1 MKIKLL
7 LASSL
12 LLSASAFLN
21 AQTMEQRRAIAQEA
35 DKEQM
40 QFAVQEIARI
50 ENAAAQRA
58 LNYSRTHNVPLR
70 SYNDNGDLVL
80 LQDVDVNGNPVY
92 VSTYNLGGVLTIGA
106 DHLYPGGSLGV
117 SATGNGLTA
126 GIWDGGYARGTHQ
139 DLTGRVVYGEPNKSI
154 DGHGTHVGGTIIGG
168 GVGGRARR
176 GVAYEADLLSFEFD
190 SDTSEMLFQAQSGM
204 LVSNHSYGRQLTSG
218 SDDILG
224 KYDSFARAFDIIT
237 SQNEFYLPV
246 VSAGNDRNAGFNTGD
261 LGYDLLTDRSLSKN
275 ALTVGAVQSVIN
287 YSSPSSVNM
296 STFSSWGPTDDSR
309 IKPDLV
315 AKGVSVNSTESA
327 SDTAYGTRSGTS
339 MSSPMV
345 TGGILLLHD
354 LYNQINN
361 SFLRSASMR
370 GLLLMTTK
378 EAGSNPGPDYA
389 FGWGLMDVE
398 AAGEFIQN
406 MDNTTLL
413 DERVLV
419 SGATY
424 TRSVTSNQPTLK
436 VGIVWTDPQGNV
448 NSNSAEDDPTPAL
461 INDLDIKLTD
471 ASGQDYFPWKLD
483 AANFRLAA
491 TKGVNNVDNIEI
503 VEINAPAGTYTI
515 TVNNKGTLRG
525 GNENY
530 TLLISGADTGTLS
543 TPTEVLDSIKLYPNP
558 ASEFV
563 NITMNG
569 QLSGSKIQVN
579 IFDTL
584 GKRVIN
590 KSYDNDSSFEQ
601 RINTSSL
608 DAGIY
613 IVKVSDGEASTT
625 KKLIIR

>member
-7 LASSL
+7 LASSF
-12 LLSASAFLN
+12 LLSATAFLN
-21 AQTMEQRRAIAQEA
+21 AQTVEERRV
-35 DKEQM
+35 M
-40 QFAVQEIARI
+40 TQEIDKDQLQLATQEISRY
-50 ENAAAQRA
+50 ESAAAQRA
-58 LNYSRTHNVPLR
+58 LNYSTTHNVPLR
-70 SYNDNGDLVL
+70 SYDENGNLII
-80 LQDVDVNGNPVY
+80 LQDVDIKGNPVFT
-92 VSTYNLGGVLTIGA
+92 STYNLGGVITIGA
-106 DHLYPGGSLGV
+106 DHLYPNGSLGV
-117 SATGNGLTA
+117 SATGNGITA
-126 GIWDGGYARGTHQ
+126 GIWDGGYSRPTHQ
-139 DLTGRVVYGEPNKSI
+139 DLTGRVALGEPNKAI
-154 DGHGTHVGGTIIGG
+154 DGHGTHVGGTIIGS
-168 GVGGRARR
+168 GVGGRARK

-190 SDTSEMLFQAQSGM
+190 SDSSEMLVEAQAGM
-204 LVSNHSYGRQLTSG
+204 LVSNHSYGRLLTG
-218 SDDILG
+218 NIQPILG
-224 KYDSFARAFDIIT
+224 KYDSFARVFDIIT
-237 SQNEFYLPV
+237 SLNEFYLPV

-275 ALTVGAVQSVIN
+275 SLTIGAVNSVIN
-287 YSSPSSVNM
+287 YSGPASVTMSS
-296 STFSSWGPTDDSR
+296 FSSWGPTDDSR

-315 AKGVSVNSTESA
+315 AKGVSVNSTESQ
-327 SDTAYGTRSGTS
+327 SDSAYGTRSGTS

-354 LYNQINN
+354 LYNQINS
-361 SFLRSASMR
+361 SFLKSASMK

-378 EAGSNPGPDYA
+378 EAGANPGPDYS

-406 MDNTTLL
+406 LDNSTLI
-413 DERVLV
+413 DERNLIGSVP
-419 SGATY
+419 Y
-424 TRSVTSNQPTLK
+424 TRTVTSNQPTLK
-436 VGIVWTDPQGNV
+436 VGIVWTDFQGNV
-448 NSNSAEDDPTPAL
+448 NSNQAEDDTTPAL

-471 ASGQDYFPWKLD
+471 AQGQDYFPWKLD

-491 TKGVNNVDNIEI
+491 TKGINDVDNVEI
-503 VEINAPAGTYTI
+503 VEIIAPAGTYTI
-515 TVNNKGTLRG
+515 TVSNKGTLRG

-543 TPTEVLDSIKLYPNP
+543 TPTEVLDSIKLFPNP
-558 ASEFV
+558 ASDYV
-563 NITMNG
+563 NLTMNG

-590 KSYDNDSSFEQ
+590 RSYDNASSFEQ

-613 IVKVSDGEASTT
+613 IVKVTDGEASTT